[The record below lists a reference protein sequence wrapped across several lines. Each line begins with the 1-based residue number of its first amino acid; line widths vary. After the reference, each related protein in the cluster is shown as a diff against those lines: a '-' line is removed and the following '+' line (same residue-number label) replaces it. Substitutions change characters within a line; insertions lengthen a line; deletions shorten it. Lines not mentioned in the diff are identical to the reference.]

1 MAGFKTLNNADP
13 SVRRPLRVSDLQDLW
28 DGLGTIFA
36 GVPENTVKVV
46 SGFELGDNS
55 TVLEG
60 VLIYNHKLY
69 YYEGGLATLGDT
81 IYLYDEPSDP
91 RVFADGQTR
100 DFSFLNVATVAGV
113 YDDGLVA
120 VQLTSDFISDKLVGA
135 INDGAVT
142 TNKLANRAVTTDK
155 IATQAIDTRCIQA
168 GVSAKF
174 YSGNDIIPTQGQ
186 VITAET
192 RDSFEYVLVAS
203 NILCRVNVTP
213 VSQRAVT
220 HDFLFRNASGID
232 RTVTIIAKNIAT
244 GEEVSKEFSVPAQGK
259 TLLTVICTLRNVIS
273 YVTQL

>member
-1 MAGFKTLNNADP
+1 MAGFKTLNSADP

-46 SGFELGDNS
+46 SGFELGDNN

-69 YYEGGLATLGDT
+69 YYGGGLATLGNT
-81 IYLYDEPSDP
+81 IYLYDVPSDQ

-100 DFSFLNVATVAGV
+100 DFSFLNVATVAGI

-120 VQLTSDFISDKLVGA
+120 VELTREFISDKLVGA

-142 TNKLANRAVTTDK
+142 TPKLADLAVTTDK

-174 YSGNDIIPTQGQ
+174 DSGTIFPTQGQ
-186 VITAET
+186 VITAEA
-192 RDSFEYVLVAS
+192 RDSYKHVVISS

-220 HDFLFRNASGID
+220 HDFLFRNSSDTA
-232 RTVTIIAKNIAT
+232 RTITIIAKNVAT
-244 GEEVSKEFSVPAQGK
+244 AEEVSKEFSVPASSK
-259 TLLTVICTLRNVIS
+259 TLLTVICTITDVIP